1 MEEFEKCRNYAC
13 KLLKYRSRSQKEIE
27 DRLKKKKFSAEIIE
41 KVIPWLK
48 EKQYLDDLKF
58 AQEWIAQRQ
67 RKGYSEK
74 LIRWELKQKGVSE
87 EMVSSNLSNQE
98 GLLSNKEVAKKL
110 VEKKIKLYKNLEPA
124 KVKQRVQ
131 NLLLRH
137 GFSWE
142 VIGEILKKNDYGD

>member
-58 AQEWIAQRQ
+58 AQEWIAQRK

-98 GLLSNKEVAKKL
+98 GLLSDKEVAKKL
-110 VEKKIKLYKNLEPA
+110 VEKKIKLHKNLEPV

-131 NLLLRH
+131 SLLLRR

-142 VIGEILKKNDYGD
+142 VIGEILGKIGRE